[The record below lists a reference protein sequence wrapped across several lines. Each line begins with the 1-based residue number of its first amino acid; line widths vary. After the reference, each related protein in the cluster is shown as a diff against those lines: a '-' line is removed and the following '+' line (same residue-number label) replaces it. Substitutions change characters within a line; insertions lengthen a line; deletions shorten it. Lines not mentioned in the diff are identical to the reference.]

1 MVSNHLS
8 IDEWQDCECK
18 HSAGIEQKRIRIQM
32 NVELTYDIVDRIY
45 TKLGSPGYALAVM
58 RDGNIIYK
66 QGFGLADLENDIP
79 FLPSTVFN
87 IGLTAK

>member
-1 MVSNHLS
+1 
-8 IDEWQDCECK
+8 
-18 HSAGIEQKRIRIQM
+18 M